1 MLRFTRLVTKER
13 EMPSSREEEVGDF
26 GRGDR
31 EVSEAI
37 VGHCR
42 AAGKEQEGG
51 RDRGKGSKWGNS
63 APGASGAPWGTASQ
77 SSGGGRRCCDT
88 GSGGPCGLSEHGDTW
103 DAGPH
108 TRSPRGCPK
117 QQLYSVLPGS
127 CQPGVYPVHEE
138 PSSAC
143 TSPTLTGKASVP
155 QRHKKRT
162 WGFSEGS
169 VRTLEANPAALP
181 ALGADGPG

>member
-37 VGHCR
+37 MGHCR

-51 RDRGKGSKWGNS
+51 RDRGKGSKWGKLC
-63 APGASGAPWGTASQ
+63 PGGLGGTM
-77 SSGGGRRCCDT
+77 GGRQARAAGEGEDAAT
-88 GSGGPCGLSEHGDTW
+88 RAVGGPCGLSEHGDTW

-162 WGFSEGS
+162 WGFFRGKCLNSGS
-169 VRTLEANPAALP
+169 KPRSLACTRR
-181 ALGADGPG
+181 